1 MDNLSPVLVRLHAC
15 LVIYG
20 VKSLYDPVEFDEYT
34 QKVAY
39 CSDGSRLHGG
49 KFQRHW
55 GASKDEKKSSDFPSM
70 GERERFTWSVSECT
84 RPVENS

>member
-20 VKSLYDPVEFDEYT
+20 VKGLYDPVEFDEYT

-39 CSDGSRLHGG
+39 CSDDSRLHGG

-55 GASKDEKKSSDFPSM
+55 GASEDFPSM